1 MKKILITGG
10 AGFMG
15 SNAALFFHKKG
26 WKIIVLDDFSR
37 KGSKNNLDNLK
48 KKINIQWYKIYISN
62 YKKLSN
68 IISKIK
74 PNLIL
79 HCAGQVAVTKS
90 VTNPRRDFNSNTL
103 GTFNVLESIV

>member
-15 SNAALFFHKKG
+15 SNAALLFNKNK
-26 WKIIVLDDFSR
+26 WKIILVDDLSR
-37 KGSKNNLDNLK
+37 KGSKNNLLNLK
-48 KKINIQWYKIYISN
+48 KKIKVDFYKVDIANYEKIS
-62 YKKLSN
+62 K
-68 IISKIK
+68 IISKTR

-90 VTNPRRDFNSNTL
+90 VIDPKRDFKSNA
-103 GTFNVLESIV
+103 